1 MPRMFVQGNDTP
13 SFSQHLVIHEGLT
26 NFLLDLLRVKLSI
39 LRGSVIKAIFFTVR
53 KFELKLHTEREKRL
67 EEGEL
72 LLLLCGSG
80 ALSILLSRTL
90 FLDGLQCIRSNV

>member
-1 MPRMFVQGNDTP
+1 MFVQGNDTP

-67 EEGEL
+67 EEENCFCWSVAQEHYPSSPPEL
-72 LLLLCGSG
+72 Y
-80 ALSILLSRTL
+80 
-90 FLDGLQCIRSNV
+90 F